1 MTQEYTTAYRF
12 FDERGGKL
20 VSRYGQLT
28 WPRPNGKPGRWVK
41 HDGPCVLCESGL
53 HASPTPFAALR
64 EAQGWVMGRVHADG
78 IGSQCA
84 DKFSAKRMRIVTI
97 FDRRH
102 VVGLAAL
109 AAAMSLKYYEA
120 KHKGTAPRKAIEAAI
135 AWIRNPSAAAA
146 DAAWRA
152 AAAAW
157 RNKFNALAVEL
168 LDLEPDQIADWL
180 TKKLTTSAFA

>member
-1 MTQEYTTAYRF
+1 MTTKYIITAYRF
-12 FDERGGKL
+12 FEERGGKL
-20 VSRYGQLT
+20 VSRYGKQT

-41 HDGPCVLCESGL
+41 HDGPCVLCSSGL
-53 HASPTPFAALR
+53 HASPTPFDALR

-109 AAAMSLKYYEA
+109 AAAMSLKYYED
-120 KHKGTAPRKAIEAAI
+120 KHEGKAPRKAIEAAI
-135 AWIRNPSAAAA
+135 EWIRNPS
-146 DAAWRA
+146 
-152 AAAAW
+152 AAAW